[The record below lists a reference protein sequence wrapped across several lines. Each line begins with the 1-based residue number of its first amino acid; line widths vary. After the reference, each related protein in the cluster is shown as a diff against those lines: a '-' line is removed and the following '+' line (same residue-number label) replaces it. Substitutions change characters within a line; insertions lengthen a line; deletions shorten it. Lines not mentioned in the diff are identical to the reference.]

1 MDNKE
6 LRLNEALAMMDMM
19 AERLTFST
27 RFIIRLQ
34 EDAGTQQSLNE
45 DLLEEYDRM
54 VSLWADQDD
63 ETKEL

>member
-1 MDNKE
+1 
-6 LRLNEALAMMDMM
+6 MMDMM

-27 RFIIRLQ
+27 RFLIRLQ
-34 EDAGTQQSLNE
+34 EDAEVQQSLNE
-45 DLLEEYDRM
+45 DLLEEHDRM